1 MRTNSV
7 RLGRV
12 LNLPDV
18 LFGRKARLFARGFGV
33 AYPKVIDNRR
43 STLLSALTD
52 VAPRFDELAVA
63 TGYWD
68 LKGMADLLPHIETY
82 KKIRILIGQ
91 EPLKARFQSSLKGEA
106 DGDFPEA
113 DVKWDLAHTEFES
126 NLVATGVKITDLIA
140 SGNLEVK
147 IFRGAFLHAKA
158 YIFTNSAGNDAVG
171 IIGSSN
177 FTQAGLTTN
186 TELNALED
194 ENRIVK
200 YKPENSTDT
209 HGHLSWFNEIW
220 TDEKSENWNG
230 EFSEIIEN
238 SPLGINCYSPYE
250 MYMKTLWELYKDE
263 VDISTEISEVT
274 SSTLFAF
281 QQRNARLLIQKLQK
295 YGVAMLADS
304 VGLGKTITAGAVIK
318 EYMETYKA
326 RRIYII
332 VPASLVQPWKRD
344 LAKVHG
350 MTSGFEIISMQ
361 DTQGI
366 ERAREIDKYADVNL
380 FVIDE
385 AHNLRNPNGSRHEQ
399 LLDWFSNNA
408 ESHVLLL
415 TATPINNKLTDFVNQ
430 IQLAAK
436 GKLSAFP
443 VVYPTSKKR
452 EVIDFFEAVK
462 RLTAD
467 MQASENKGEKVDFK
481 RVSRIMR
488 QGLRHFLV
496 RTTRRG
502 IEAEYG
508 GLLGEDGIL
517 RKFPKSRVLNHPY
530 AFSNELGNGIDSAIA
545 KHSKAFEGVDP
556 RTIEV
561 ESLLNQTQR
570 TKHPLDLIDKTGS
583 LESAMDK
590 GVFEKIFRLILL
602 LGFAP
607 YKTATYMNRY
617 YGKSSD
623 QMKEFSISPDESFRL
638 RSQMSVHNIMR
649 ITFLKRLESSQ
660 AALSLSLGHYLS
672 RLDKFE
678 KYLEDGHIAS
688 IRDINEIEKEF
699 GDDLNN
705 WTEES
710 VRSELEIDLIPAD
723 TNSYQITQLKKDIQR
738 DKAIIGVIQECCSVL
753 NAEDDKLLSL
763 VELIK
768 KVRIKGNSGGKFL
781 LFSYFTDTIRYLEQR
796 LPQML
801 QDETFNARSAFLSGS
816 NRSELEDIVKR
827 FSPNSTNS
835 EVQPQ
840 NEIDFLF
847 STDVLSEGQNLQDCG
862 ILINYD
868 LHWNPVR
875 MIQRNG
881 RINRLG
887 SPFDSVQIYNLH
899 PETSLDSYLKLVNR
913 LERKIDAIKFTIG
926 TDQSVLGEDENPIEF
941 LDGFEED
948 EELKSVLNLYDSPD
962 SSVILDNFD
971 DDNELLSEDEF
982 IIELRKFLAL
992 NGPKEIGRIKTIP
1005 IGKWGYLPKS
1015 TTAEKGKALALTEIS
1030 GFLEG
1035 TGKEFTSHFFIESD
1049 PSGGYMVGPIDM
1061 IEALG
1066 QIKADVSDS
1075 EKRKDSI
1082 MLNRKLVKKLVAAA
1096 SKEESKNTNSV
1107 VRLTPTKVRILDY
1120 LVTALPGLGL
1130 SLLLNNV
1137 STKQQLK
1144 KVEQLFL
1151 AANKELKNHSQL
1163 LPTTLENFNKL
1174 AKELALT
1181 KPEEKTIEEVE
1192 VVLFYVSE

>member
-1 MRTNSV
+1 
-7 RLGRV
+7 
-12 LNLPDV
+12 
-18 LFGRKARLFARGFGV
+18 V

-43 STLLSALTD
+43 STLLATLGD
-52 VAPRFDELAVA
+52 VAPKFDELAVA

-68 LKGMADLLPHIETY
+68 LKGMAALLPHLENY

-91 EPLKARFQSSLKGEA
+91 EPLRARFNDSRKIEA
-106 DGDFPEA
+106 EGDFPEA
-113 DVKWDLAHTEFES
+113 DIKWDLTNADFETS
-126 NLVATGVKITDLIA
+126 LVSAGVKVTDLIA
-140 SGNLEVK
+140 SGKLEVR
-147 IFRGAFLHAKA
+147 IYRGAFLHAKS
-158 YIFTNSAGNDAVG
+158 YIFTSSSGNDAVG

-177 FTQAGLTTN
+177 FTLAGLTTN
-186 TELNALED
+186 TELNSLED

-220 TDEKSENWNG
+220 NDEMSELWNG
-230 EFSEIIEN
+230 EFSQIIQE
-238 SPLGINCYSPYE
+238 SPLGVACFSPYE

-263 VDISTEISEVT
+263 VDISTEISEST
-274 SSTLFAF
+274 GSSLFAF

-318 EYMETYKA
+318 EYIESYKA
-326 RRIYII
+326 RRIYVI
-332 VPASLVQPWKRD
+332 VPASLVQSWKRD

-350 MTSGFEIISMQ
+350 MTSGFELISMQ
-361 DTQGI
+361 DFQGI
-366 ERAREIDKYADVNL
+366 ERAREIDRYADVNL

-385 AHNLRNPNGSRHEQ
+385 AHNLRNPNGTRHEQ
-399 LLDWFSNNA
+399 LLDWFTNNS

-436 GKLSAFP
+436 GRLSAFP

-467 MQASENKGEKVDFK
+467 MQAAENKGEKVDYK

-508 GLLGEDGIL
+508 GLLAEDGTL
-517 RKFPKSRVLNHPY
+517 RKFPKSKVLNHPY
-530 AFSNELGNGIDSAIA
+530 AFSEALGKGIEQAISNNSAT
-545 KHSKAFEGVDP
+545 FEGLDP
-556 RTIEV
+556 RFIEI

-570 TKHPLDLIDKTGS
+570 TKHPLDLVDKIGS
-583 LESAMDK
+583 AEREQENA
-590 GVFEKIFRLILL
+590 VFEKVFRLILL

-607 YKTATYMNRY
+607 YKTSTYLNRY

-623 QMKEFSISPDESFRL
+623 EIKDFNISPEDSFKL

-660 AALSLSLGHYLS
+660 AALSISLSQYLS
-672 RLDKFE
+672 RLNKFE

-688 IRDINEIEKEF
+688 IKDINEIEKEF
-699 GDDLNN
+699 GEDLSN

-710 VRSELEIDLIPAD
+710 VRSELEIELIPAD
-723 TNSYQITQLKKDIQR
+723 SNNYQIAQLKKDIKR
-738 DKAIIGVIQECCSVL
+738 DKAIIAVIQECCAVL
-753 NAEDDKLLSL
+753 NNEDDKLASL
-763 VELIK
+763 VDLIK
-768 KVRIKGNSGGKFL
+768 RVRKDGKSGNKFL
-781 LFSYFTDTIRYLEQR
+781 LFSYFTDTIRYLEQK
-796 LPQML
+796 LPQL
-801 QDETFNARSAFLSGS
+801 IKDEVFNSRSAFLSGS
-816 NRSELEDIVKR
+816 NRSELEDVVKR

-835 EVQPQ
+835 GVEPE

-887 SPFDSVQIYNLH
+887 SPFENVQIYNLH

-948 EELKSVLNLYDSPD
+948 EELKSVLNLYSSPK
-962 SSVILDNFD
+962 SNEILDNFD
-971 DDNELLSEDEF
+971 DDDELLSEDEF
-982 IIELRKFLAL
+982 IIELRKFLSSSDE
-992 NGPKEIGRIKTIP
+992 KTVERIKTIP
-1005 IGKWGYLPKS
+1005 KGKWGYLPKG
-1015 TTAEKGKALALTEIS
+1015 TEAVKGQALALTEIS
-1030 GFLEG
+1030 GFVEG
-1035 TGKEFTSHFFIESD
+1035 TGKEFISHFFMESD
-1049 PSGGYMVGPIDM
+1049 PSDGYMVGPIDM

-1066 QIKADVSDS
+1066 LIKSTVNDS
-1075 EKRKDSI
+1075 EKRTDSI
-1082 MLNRKLVKKLVAAA
+1082 QLNRKLVKKLAIAA
-1096 SKEESKNTNSV
+1096 SKEESKTSSSV
-1107 VRLTPTKVRILDY
+1107 VRLTPTKVKILDY
-1120 LVTALPGLGL
+1120 LATALPGLGL
-1130 SLLLNNV
+1130 SLLLNNIA
-1137 STKQQLK
+1137 TKQQLRR
-1144 KVEQLFL
+1144 VEQLFQL
-1151 AANKELKNHSQL
+1151 SNKELKKLGQL
-1163 LPTTLENFNKL
+1163 LPTTLESFAKL
-1174 AKELALT
+1174 AKELAST
-1181 KPEEKTIEEVE
+1181 KPEEKTIEQVE
-1192 VVLFYVSE
+1192 AVLFYVAE

>member
-1 MRTNSV
+1 
-7 RLGRV
+7 
-12 LNLPDV
+12 
-18 LFGRKARLFARGFGV
+18 V

-43 STLLSALTD
+43 STLLATLGD
-52 VAPRFDELAVA
+52 VAPKFDELAVA

-68 LKGMADLLPHIETY
+68 LKGMAALLPHLENY

-91 EPLKARFQSSLKGEA
+91 EPLRARFTDARKIEA
-106 DGDFPEA
+106 EGDFPEA
-113 DVKWDLAHTEFES
+113 DIKWDLTNADFETS
-126 NLVATGVKITDLIA
+126 LVSAGVKVTDLIA
-140 SGNLEVK
+140 SGKLEVR
-147 IFRGAFLHAKA
+147 IYRGAFLHAKS
-158 YIFTNSAGNDAVG
+158 YIFTSSSGNDAVG

-177 FTQAGLTTN
+177 FTLAGLTTN
-186 TELNALED
+186 TELNSLED

-220 TDEKSENWNG
+220 NDEMSELWNG
-230 EFSEIIEN
+230 EFSQIIQE
-238 SPLGINCYSPYE
+238 SPLGVACFSPYE

-263 VDISTEISEVT
+263 VDISTEISEST
-274 SSTLFAF
+274 GSSLFAF

-318 EYMETYKA
+318 EYIESYKA
-326 RRIYII
+326 RRIYVI
-332 VPASLVQPWKRD
+332 VPASLVQSWKRD

-350 MTSGFEIISMQ
+350 MTSGFELISMQ
-361 DTQGI
+361 DFQGI
-366 ERAREIDKYADVNL
+366 ERAREIDRYADVNL

-385 AHNLRNPNGSRHEQ
+385 AHNLRNPNGTRHEQ
-399 LLDWFSNNA
+399 LLDWFTNNS

-436 GKLSAFP
+436 GRLSAFP

-467 MQASENKGEKVDFK
+467 MQAAENKGEKVDYK

-508 GLLGEDGIL
+508 GLLAEDGTL
-517 RKFPKSRVLNHPY
+517 RKFPKSKVLNHPY
-530 AFSNELGNGIDSAIA
+530 AFSEALGKGIEQAISNNSAT
-545 KHSKAFEGVDP
+545 FEGLDP
-556 RTIEV
+556 RFIEI

-570 TKHPLDLIDKTGS
+570 TKHPLDLVDKTGS
-583 LESAMDK
+583 AEREQENA
-590 GVFEKIFRLILL
+590 VFEKVFRLILL

-607 YKTATYMNRY
+607 YKTSTYLNRY

-623 QMKEFSISPDESFRL
+623 EIKDFNISPEDSFKL

-660 AALSLSLGHYLS
+660 AALSISLSQYLS
-672 RLDKFE
+672 RLNKFE

-688 IRDINEIEKEF
+688 IKDINEIEKEF
-699 GDDLNN
+699 GEDLSN

-710 VRSELEIDLIPAD
+710 VRSELEIELIPAD
-723 TNSYQITQLKKDIQR
+723 SNNYQIAQLKKDIKR
-738 DKAIIGVIQECCSVL
+738 DKAIIAVIQECCAVL
-753 NAEDDKLLSL
+753 NNEDDKLASL
-763 VELIK
+763 VDLIK
-768 KVRIKGNSGGKFL
+768 RVRKDGKSGNKFL
-781 LFSYFTDTIRYLEQR
+781 LFSYFTDTIRYLEQK
-796 LPQML
+796 LPQL
-801 QDETFNARSAFLSGS
+801 IKDEVFNSRSAFLSGS
-816 NRSELEDIVKR
+816 NRSELEDVVKR

-835 EVQPQ
+835 GVEPE

-887 SPFDSVQIYNLH
+887 SPFENVQIYNLH

-948 EELKSVLNLYDSPD
+948 EELKSVLNLYSSPK
-962 SSVILDNFD
+962 SNEILDNFD
-971 DDNELLSEDEF
+971 DDDELLSEDEF
-982 IIELRKFLAL
+982 IIELRKFLSSSDE
-992 NGPKEIGRIKTIP
+992 KTVERIKTIP
-1005 IGKWGYLPKS
+1005 KGKWGYLPKG
-1015 TTAEKGKALALTEIS
+1015 TEAVKGQALALTEIS
-1030 GFLEG
+1030 GFVEG
-1035 TGKEFTSHFFIESD
+1035 TGKEFISHFFMESD
-1049 PSGGYMVGPIDM
+1049 PSDGYMVGPIDM

-1066 QIKADVSDS
+1066 LIKSTVNDS
-1075 EKRKDSI
+1075 EKRTDSI
-1082 MLNRKLVKKLVAAA
+1082 QLNRKLVKKLAIAA
-1096 SKEESKNTNSV
+1096 SKEESKTSSSV
-1107 VRLTPTKVRILDY
+1107 VRLTPTKVKILDY
-1120 LVTALPGLGL
+1120 LATALPGLGL
-1130 SLLLNNV
+1130 SLLLNNIA
-1137 STKQQLK
+1137 TKQQLRR
-1144 KVEQLFL
+1144 VEQLFQL
-1151 AANKELKNHSQL
+1151 SNKELKKLGQL
-1163 LPTTLENFNKL
+1163 LPTTLESFAKL
-1174 AKELALT
+1174 AKELAST
-1181 KPEEKTIEEVE
+1181 KPEEKTIEQVE
-1192 VVLFYVSE
+1192 AVLFYVAE

>member
-1 MRTNSV
+1 M
-7 RLGRV
+7 
-12 LNLPDV
+12 
-18 LFGRKARLFARGFGV
+18 

-43 STLLSALTD
+43 STLLSALAD
-52 VAPRFDELAVA
+52 VAPKFDELAVA

-68 LKGMADLLPHIETY
+68 LKGMSALLPHLENY

-91 EPLKARFQSSLKGEA
+91 EPLRARFKDALKVQA

-113 DVKWDLAHTEFES
+113 DLKWDLTNTDFES
-126 NLVATGVKITDLIA
+126 ELVSAGVKVTDLIE
-140 SGNLEVK
+140 SGKLEVR
-147 IFRGAFLHAKA
+147 IYRGAFLHAKA
-158 YIFTNSAGNDAVG
+158 YIFTNSSGNDAVG

-177 FTQAGLTTN
+177 FTLAGLTTN
-186 TELNALED
+186 TELNSLED

-220 TDEKSENWNG
+220 NDEKSELWNG
-230 EFSEIIEN
+230 EFSQIIQE
-238 SPLGINCYSPYE
+238 SPLGVVCYSPYE

-274 SSTLFAF
+274 SSSLFAF

-318 EYMETYKA
+318 EYIESYKA

-332 VPASLVQPWKRD
+332 VPASLVQSWKRD

-350 MTSGFEIISMQ
+350 MTSGFEVISMQ
-361 DTQGI
+361 DFQGI

-385 AHNLRNPNGSRHEQ
+385 AHNLRNPNGTRHEQ
-399 LLDWFSNNA
+399 LLDWFTNNSD
-408 ESHVLLL
+408 SHVLLL

-436 GKLSAFP
+436 GRLSAFP

-467 MQASENKGEKVDFK
+467 MQAAENKGEKVDFK

-508 GLLGEDGIL
+508 GLLAEDGTL
-517 RKFPKSRVLNHPY
+517 RKFPKSKVLNHPY
-530 AFSNELGNGIDSAIA
+530 AFSEALGKGIDHAISSESAT
-545 KHSKAFEGVDP
+545 FEGLDP
-556 RTIEV
+556 RFIEV

-570 TKHPLDLIDKTGS
+570 TKHPLDLVDQIGS
-583 LESAMDK
+583 AEQEQENA
-590 GVFEKIFRLILL
+590 VFEKVFKLILL

-607 YKTATYMNRY
+607 YKTSTYLNRY

-623 QMKEFSISPDESFRL
+623 EIKEFNISPEDSFRL

-660 AALSLSLGHYLS
+660 AALSISLNQYLS
-672 RLDKFE
+672 RLNKFE

-688 IRDINEIEKEF
+688 IKDINEIEKEF
-699 GDDLNN
+699 GDDLSN

-710 VRSELEIDLIPAD
+710 VRAELEIELIPAD
-723 TNSYQITQLKKDIQR
+723 SNNYQIAQLKKDIKR
-738 DKAIIGVIQECCSVL
+738 DKAIIAVIQECCAVL
-753 NAEDDKLLSL
+753 NNEDDKLASL
-763 VELIK
+763 VDLIN
-768 KVRIKGNSGGKFL
+768 KVRKDGNSGKKFL
-781 LFSYFTDTIRYLEQR
+781 LFSYFTDTIRYLEQK
-796 LPQML
+796 LPEL
-801 QDETFNARSAFLSGS
+801 INDEAFNLRSAFLSGS
-816 NRSELEDIVKR
+816 NRSELEDVVKR

-835 EVQPQ
+835 GVEPE

-887 SPFDSVQIYNLH
+887 SPFENVQIYNLH

-948 EELKSVLNLYDSPD
+948 EELKAVLSLYGSPD
-962 SSVILDNFD
+962 SNEILDNFD
-971 DDNELLSEDEF
+971 DDDELLSEDEF
-982 IIELRKFLAL
+982 IIELRKFLSTSDE
-992 NGPKEIGRIKTIP
+992 KTVERIKSIP
-1005 IGKWGYLPKS
+1005 KGKWGYLPKG
-1015 TTAEKGKALALTEIS
+1015 TRAVKGQALALTEIS
-1030 GFLEG
+1030 GFVEG

-1049 PSGGYMVGPIDM
+1049 PSDGYMVGPIDM

-1066 QIKADVSDS
+1066 QIKSSADDS
-1075 EKRKDSI
+1075 EKRTDSI
-1082 MLNRKLVKKLVAAA
+1082 QLNRKLVKKLVIAA
-1096 SKEESKNTNSV
+1096 SKEESKTSSSA
-1107 VRLTPTKVRILDY
+1107 VRLTPTKVKILDY
-1120 LVTALPGLGL
+1120 LATALPGLGL
-1130 SLLLNNV
+1130 SLLLNNIA
-1137 STKQQLK
+1137 TKQQLRR
-1144 KVEQLFL
+1144 VEQLFL
-1151 AANKELKNHSQL
+1151 SSNKELKKLGQL
-1163 LPTTLENFNKL
+1163 LPTTLESFTKL
-1174 AKELALT
+1174 AKELSST

-1192 VVLFYVSE
+1192 AVLFYVAE

>member
-1 MRTNSV
+1 
-7 RLGRV
+7 
-12 LNLPDV
+12 
-18 LFGRKARLFARGFGV
+18 V

-43 STLLSALTD
+43 STLLSALAD
-52 VAPRFDELAVA
+52 VAPKFDELAVA

-68 LKGMADLLPHIETY
+68 LKGMAALLPHLENY

-91 EPLKARFQSSLKGEA
+91 EPLRARFKDALKVEA

-113 DVKWDLAHTEFES
+113 DLKWDLTNTDFES
-126 NLVATGVKITDLIA
+126 ELVSAGVKVTDLIE
-140 SGNLEVK
+140 SGKLEVR
-147 IFRGAFLHAKA
+147 IYRGAFLHAKA
-158 YIFTNSAGNDAVG
+158 YIFTNSSGNDAVG

-177 FTQAGLTTN
+177 FTLAGLTTN
-186 TELNALED
+186 TELNSLED

-220 TDEKSENWNG
+220 NDEKSELWNG
-230 EFSEIIEN
+230 EFSQIIQE
-238 SPLGINCYSPYE
+238 SPLGVVCYSPYE

-274 SSTLFAF
+274 SSSLFAF

-318 EYMETYKA
+318 EYIESYKA

-332 VPASLVQPWKRD
+332 VPASLVQSWKRD

-350 MTSGFEIISMQ
+350 MTSGFEVISMQ
-361 DTQGI
+361 DFQGI

-385 AHNLRNPNGSRHEQ
+385 AHNLRNPNGTRHEQ
-399 LLDWFSNNA
+399 LLDWFTNNSD
-408 ESHVLLL
+408 SHVLLL

-436 GKLSAFP
+436 GRLSAFP

-467 MQASENKGEKVDFK
+467 MQAAENKGEKVDFK

-508 GLLGEDGIL
+508 GLLAEDGTL
-517 RKFPKSRVLNHPY
+517 RKFPKSKVLNHPY
-530 AFSNELGNGIDSAIA
+530 AFSEALGKGIDHAISSESAT
-545 KHSKAFEGVDP
+545 FEGLDP
-556 RTIEV
+556 RFIEV

-570 TKHPLDLIDKTGS
+570 TKHPLDLVDKTGS
-583 LESAMDK
+583 AEQEQENA
-590 GVFEKIFRLILL
+590 VFEKVFKLILL

-607 YKTATYMNRY
+607 YKTSTYLNRY

-623 QMKEFSISPDESFRL
+623 EIKEFNISPEDSFRL

-660 AALSLSLGHYLS
+660 AALSISLNQYLS
-672 RLDKFE
+672 RLNKFE
-678 KYLEDGHIAS
+678 KYLDDGHIAS
-688 IRDINEIEKEF
+688 IKDINEIEKEF
-699 GDDLNN
+699 GDDLSN

-710 VRSELEIDLIPAD
+710 VRSELEIELIPAD
-723 TNSYQITQLKKDIQR
+723 SNNYQIAQLKKDIKR
-738 DKAIIGVIQECCSVL
+738 DKAIIAVIQECCAVL
-753 NAEDDKLLSL
+753 NNEDDKLASL
-763 VELIK
+763 VDLIK
-768 KVRIKGNSGGKFL
+768 KVRKDGNSGKKFL
-781 LFSYFTDTIRYLEQR
+781 LFSYFTDTIRYLEQK
-796 LPQML
+796 LPQL
-801 QDETFNARSAFLSGS
+801 INDEAFHSRSAFLSGS
-816 NRSELEDIVKR
+816 NRSELEDVVKR

-835 EVQPQ
+835 GVEPE

-862 ILINYD
+862 VLINYD

-887 SPFDSVQIYNLH
+887 SPFENVQIYNLH

-948 EELKSVLNLYDSPD
+948 EELKSVLNLYGSPD
-962 SSVILDNFD
+962 SNEILDNFD
-971 DDNELLSEDEF
+971 DDDELLSEDEF
-982 IIELRKFLAL
+982 IIELRKFLSSSDE
-992 NGPKEIGRIKTIP
+992 KTVERIKTIP
-1005 IGKWGYLPKS
+1005 KGKWGYLPQG
-1015 TTAEKGKALALTEIS
+1015 TRAVKGQALALTEIS
-1030 GFLEG
+1030 GFVEG

-1049 PSGGYMVGPIDM
+1049 PSDGYMVGPIDM

-1066 QIKADVSDS
+1066 QIKSSASDS
-1075 EKRKDSI
+1075 EKRTDSI
-1082 MLNRKLVKKLVAAA
+1082 QLNRKLVKKLVIAA
-1096 SKEESKNTNSV
+1096 SKEESKTSSSV
-1107 VRLTPTKVRILDY
+1107 VRLTPTKVKILDY
-1120 LVTALPGLGL
+1120 LATALPGLGL
-1130 SLLLNNV
+1130 SLLLNNIA
-1137 STKQQLK
+1137 TKQQLRR
-1144 KVEQLFL
+1144 VEQLFL
-1151 AANKELKNHSQL
+1151 SSNKELKKLGQL
-1163 LPTTLENFNKL
+1163 LPTTLESFTKL
-1174 AKELALT
+1174 AKELSAT

-1192 VVLFYVSE
+1192 AVLFYVAE

>member
-1 MRTNSV
+1 
-7 RLGRV
+7 
-12 LNLPDV
+12 
-18 LFGRKARLFARGFGV
+18 V
-33 AYPKVIDNRR
+33 AFPKVIDNRR
-43 STLLSALTD
+43 STLLSALAD
-52 VAPRFDELAVA
+52 VAPKFDELAVA

-68 LKGMADLLPHIETY
+68 LKGMAALLPHLKNY

-91 EPLKARFQSSLKGEA
+91 EPLRARFKDALKVEA

-113 DVKWDLAHTEFES
+113 DLKWDLTNTDFELE
-126 NLVATGVKITDLIA
+126 LVSAGVKVTDLIE
-140 SGNLEVK
+140 SGKLEVR
-147 IFRGAFLHAKA
+147 IYRGAFLHAKA
-158 YIFTNSAGNDAVG
+158 YVFTNSSGNDAVG

-177 FTQAGLTTN
+177 FTLAGLTTN
-186 TELNALED
+186 TELNSLED

-220 TDEKSENWNG
+220 NDEKSELWNG
-230 EFSEIIEN
+230 EFSQIIQE
-238 SPLGINCYSPYE
+238 SPLGVVCYSPYE

-274 SSTLFAF
+274 SSSLFAF

-295 YGVAMLADS
+295 YSVAMLADS
-304 VGLGKTITAGAVIK
+304 VGLGKTITAGAVVK
-318 EYMETYKA
+318 EYIESYKA

-332 VPASLVQPWKRD
+332 VPASLVQSWKRD

-350 MTSGFEIISMQ
+350 MTSGFEVISMQ
-361 DTQGI
+361 DFHGI

-385 AHNLRNPNGSRHEQ
+385 AHNLRNPNGTRHEQ
-399 LLDWFSNNA
+399 LLDWFTNNSD
-408 ESHVLLL
+408 SHVLLL

-436 GKLSAFP
+436 GRLSAFP

-467 MQASENKGEKVDFK
+467 MQAAENKGEKVDFK

-508 GLLGEDGIL
+508 GLLAEDGTL
-517 RKFPKSRVLNHPY
+517 RKFPKSKVLNHPY
-530 AFSNELGNGIDSAIA
+530 AFSEALGKGIDHAI
-545 KHSKAFEGVDP
+545 SSESETFEGLDP
-556 RTIEV
+556 RFIEV

-570 TKHPLDLIDKTGS
+570 TKHPLDLVDKSGS
-583 LESAMDK
+583 AEQEQENA
-590 GVFEKIFRLILL
+590 VFEKVFKLILL

-607 YKTATYMNRY
+607 YKTSTYLNRY

-623 QMKEFSISPDESFRL
+623 EIKEFNISPEDSFRL

-660 AALSLSLGHYLS
+660 AALSISLNQYLL
-672 RLDKFE
+672 RLNKFE
-678 KYLEDGHIAS
+678 KYLDDGHIAS
-688 IRDINEIEKEF
+688 IKDINEIEKEF
-699 GDDLNN
+699 GDDLSN
-705 WTEES
+705 WTEEY
-710 VRSELEIDLIPAD
+710 VRSELEIELIPAD
-723 TNSYQITQLKKDIQR
+723 SNNYQIAQLKKDIKR
-738 DKAIIGVIQECCSVL
+738 DKAIIAVIQECCAVL
-753 NAEDDKLLSL
+753 NNEDDKLASL
-763 VELIK
+763 VDLINR
-768 KVRIKGNSGGKFL
+768 VRKDGNSGKKFL
-781 LFSYFTDTIRYLEQR
+781 LFSYFTDTIRYLEQK
-796 LPQML
+796 LPQL
-801 QDETFNARSAFLSGS
+801 INDEAFQSRSAFLSGS
-816 NRSELEDIVKR
+816 NRSELEDVVKR

-835 EVQPQ
+835 DVEPE

-887 SPFDSVQIYNLH
+887 SPFENVQIYNLH

-948 EELKSVLNLYDSPD
+948 EELKSVLNLYSSPD
-962 SSVILDNFD
+962 SNEILDNFD
-971 DDNELLSEDEF
+971 DDDELLSEDEF
-982 IIELRKFLAL
+982 IIELRKFLSTSD
-992 NGPKEIGRIKTIP
+992 EETVERIKTIP
-1005 IGKWGYLPKS
+1005 KGKWGYLPEG
-1015 TTAEKGKALALTEIS
+1015 TRAVKGQALALTEIS
-1030 GFLEG
+1030 GFVEG

-1049 PSGGYMVGPIDM
+1049 PGDGYMVGPIDM

-1066 QIKADVSDS
+1066 QIKCFASDS
-1075 EKRKDSI
+1075 EKRTDSI
-1082 MLNRKLVKKLVAAA
+1082 QLNRKLVKKLVIAA
-1096 SKEESKNTNSV
+1096 SKEESKTSSSV
-1107 VRLTPTKVRILDY
+1107 VRLTPTKVKILDY
-1120 LVTALPGLGL
+1120 LATALPGLGL
-1130 SLLLNNV
+1130 SLLLNNIA
-1137 STKQQLK
+1137 TKQQLRR
-1144 KVEQLFL
+1144 VEQLFL
-1151 AANKELKNHSQL
+1151 SSNKELKKLGQL
-1163 LPTTLENFNKL
+1163 LPTTLESFTKL
-1174 AKELALT
+1174 AKELSST
-1181 KPEEKTIEEVE
+1181 KPDEKTIEEVE
-1192 VVLFYVSE
+1192 AVLFYVAE

>member
-1 MRTNSV
+1 MSLLASGQLLRW
-7 RLGRV
+7 
-12 LNLPDV
+12 
-18 LFGRKARLFARGFGV
+18 GFGV

-43 STLLSALTD
+43 STLLSALSE
-52 VAPRFDELAVA
+52 VATSYDELAVA

-68 LKGMADLLPHIETY
+68 LKGMAELLPHIEDY

-91 EPLKARFQSSLKGEA
+91 EPLKARFQDSLKDEA

-113 DVKWDLAHTEFES
+113 DLKWDLTHTEFEAK
-126 NLVATGVKITDLIA
+126 LVSAGVKVTELIKN
-140 SGNLEVK
+140 GTLEVK
-147 IFRGAFLHAKA
+147 IYRGAFLHAKS
-158 YIFTNSAGNDAVG
+158 YIFTSSTGNDAVG
-171 IIGSSN
+171 VIGSSN
-177 FTQAGLTTN
+177 FTLAGLTTN

-194 ENRIVK
+194 ESRIVK
-200 YKPENSTDT
+200 YKPVNQTDT

-220 TDEKSENWNG
+220 EDEKSEVWNG
-230 EFSEIIEN
+230 EFSEIIQE
-238 SPLGINCYSPYE
+238 SPLGVKCYSPYE

-263 VDISTEISEVT
+263 VDINTEISENT
-274 SSTLFAF
+274 SSSLFAF

-318 EYMETYKA
+318 EYMENYKS
-326 RRIYII
+326 RRIYVI
-332 VPASLVQPWKRD
+332 VPASLVQSWKRD

-350 MTSGFEIISMQ
+350 MTSGFEVISMQ
-361 DTQGI
+361 DFQGI
-366 ERAREIDKYADVNL
+366 ERAREIDKYADVDL
-380 FVIDE
+380 YVLDE
-385 AHNLRNPNGSRHEQ
+385 AHNLRNPNGTRHEQ
-399 LLDWFSNNA
+399 LLDWFSNNP

-443 VVYPTSKKR
+443 VVYPTTKKR

-467 MQASENKGEKVDFK
+467 MQAAENRGEKVDFK

-508 GLLGEDGIL
+508 GLLAEDGTL
-517 RKFPKSRVLNHPY
+517 RKFPKSKVLNHPY
-530 AFSNELGNGIDSAIA
+530 AFSEELGKGIDHAISN
-545 KHSKAFEGVDP
+545 KSNVFEGLDP
-556 RTIEV
+556 RNIEV
-561 ESLLNQTQR
+561 DSLLNQTQR
-570 TKHPLDLIDKTGS
+570 TKHPLDLIDRTS
-583 LESAMDK
+583 TTEPEQEN
-590 GVFEKIFRLILL
+590 GVFEKIFRLILM

-607 YKTATYMNRY
+607 YKTSTYLNRY

-623 QMKEFSISPDESFRL
+623 EIKEFNISADDSFRL

-660 AALSLSLGHYLS
+660 SALKLSLNQYLG
-672 RLDKFE
+672 RLEKFE

-688 IRDINEIEKEF
+688 IKDINEIEKEF
-699 GDDLNN
+699 GDDLAN

-710 VRSELEIDLIPAD
+710 VRSELEIELIPAD
-723 TNSYQITQLKKDIQR
+723 SNNYQIAQLKKDIKR
-738 DKAIIGVIQECCSVL
+738 DKAIIGVIQDCCSVL
-753 NAEDDKLLSL
+753 DAEDDKLESL
-763 VELIK
+763 VNLIK
-768 KVRIKGNSGGKFL
+768 QVRSEGKSGKKFL
-781 LFSYFTDTIRYLEQR
+781 LFSYFTDTIRYLEKR
-796 LPQML
+796 LPELL
-801 QDETFNARSAFLSGS
+801 QDEAFNARAAFLSGS
-816 NRSELEDIVKR
+816 NRSELEDVVKR

-835 EVQPQ
+835 GVSPEH
-840 NEIDFLF
+840 EIDFLF

-862 ILINYD
+862 TLINYD

-887 SPFDSVQIYNLH
+887 SPFESVQIYNLH

-948 EELKSVLNLYDSPD
+948 EELKSVLNLYASPD
-962 SSVILDNFD
+962 SNEILDSFD
-971 DDNELLSEDEF
+971 DDDELLSEDEF
-982 IIELRKFLAL
+982 IIELRKFLSSNDEQTIA
-992 NGPKEIGRIKTIP
+992 RIKTIP
-1005 IGKWGYLPKS
+1005 KGKWGYLPKS
-1015 TTAEKGKALALTEIS
+1015 TRAEKGQALALTEIT
-1030 GFLEG
+1030 GFIEG

-1049 PSGGYMVGPIDM
+1049 PNDGYMVGPIDM

-1066 QIKADVSDS
+1066 QIKSETSDS
-1075 EKRKDSI
+1075 EKRTDSI
-1082 MLNRKLVKKLVAAA
+1082 NLNRKLVKKLAVAA
-1096 SKEESKNTNSV
+1096 SKEESKNSSSAI
-1107 VRLTPTKVRILDY
+1107 RITPTKAKVLDY
-1120 LVTALPGLGL
+1120 LAVALPGLGL
-1130 SLLLNNV
+1130 SLLLSNI
-1137 STKQQLK
+1137 STKQQLR
-1144 KVEQLFL
+1144 KVEQLFMS
-1151 AANKELKNHSQL
+1151 AHKELKKLGQL
-1163 LPTTLENFNKL
+1163 LPTTLESFTKL
-1174 AKELALT
+1174 AKELAST
-1181 KPEEKTIEEVE
+1181 KPEEKTIQQVE
-1192 VVLFYVSE
+1192 AVLFYVSE

>member
-1 MRTNSV
+1 
-7 RLGRV
+7 
-12 LNLPDV
+12 
-18 LFGRKARLFARGFGV
+18 
-33 AYPKVIDNRR
+33 
-43 STLLSALTD
+43 
-52 VAPRFDELAVA
+52 
-63 TGYWD
+63 
-68 LKGMADLLPHIETY
+68 MAGLLPHIESY

-91 EPLKARFQSSLKGEA
+91 EPLKARFQNSLKIEA
-106 DGDFPEA
+106 NKDFPGA
-113 DVKWDLAHTEFES
+113 DLKWDLTNTDFET
-126 NLVATGVKITDLIA
+126 NLVSAGVKVTDLIA
-140 SGNLEVK
+140 SGKLEVK
-147 IFRGAFLHAKA
+147 IYRGAFLHAKA
-158 YIFTNSAGNDAVG
+158 YIFTNSSGNDAVG

-177 FTQAGLTTN
+177 FTLAGLSTN
-186 TELNALED
+186 TELNALE
-194 ENRIVK
+194 EEPRIVK

-220 TDEKSENWNG
+220 NDEKSENWNG
-230 EFSEIIEN
+230 EFSEIIQE
-238 SPLGINCYSPYE
+238 SPLGIKCYSPYE
-250 MYMKTLWELYKDE
+250 MYMKTLWELYKDD
-263 VDISTEISEVT
+263 VDISSEISEVT
-274 SSTLFAF
+274 RSTLFAF

-332 VPASLVQPWKRD
+332 VPASLIQSWKRD
-344 LAKVHG
+344 LAKVLG

-361 DTQGI
+361 DFQGI
-366 ERAREIDKYADVNL
+366 ESAREIDKYADVNL

-385 AHNLRNPNGSRHEQ
+385 AHNLRNPNGTRHEQ

-436 GKLSAFP
+436 GKLSVFP

-517 RKFPKSRVLNHPY
+517 RKFPKSKVLNHPY
-530 AFSNELGNGIDSAIA
+530 AFSDELGKGIDSAIA
-545 KHSKAFEGVDP
+545 KSANVFEGVDP

-570 TKHPLDLIDKTGS
+570 TKHPLDLIEKTSTSENEFENGI
-583 LESAMDK
+583 
-590 GVFEKIFRLILL
+590 FEKIFRLILL

-607 YKTATYMNRY
+607 YKTSTYMNRY

-623 QMKEFSISPDESFRL
+623 EIKEFRISPDESFRL

-649 ITFLKRLESSQ
+649 VTFLKRLESSQ
-660 AALSLSLGHYLS
+660 AALSNSLRQYLS

-678 KYLEDGHIAS
+678 KYLEGGNIAT

-699 GDDLNN
+699 GDDLGN

-710 VRSELEIDLIPAD
+710 VRSELEIELIPAD
-723 TNSYQITQLKKDIQR
+723 SSNYQILQLKKDIKR

-753 NAEDDKLLSL
+753 NAEDDKLMSL

-768 KVRIKGNSGGKFL
+768 KVRTQGKSGSKFL
-781 LFSYFTDTIRYLEQR
+781 LFSYFTDTIRYLEHR
-796 LPQML
+796 LPQIL
-801 QDETFNARSAFLSGS
+801 NDEAFNSRSAFLSGA
-816 NRSELEDIVKR
+816 NRSVLEDVVKR

-835 EVQPQ
+835 GVQQ
-840 NEIDFLF
+840 ENEIDFLF

-887 SPFDSVQIYNLH
+887 SPFESVQIYNLH
-899 PETSLDSYLKLVNR
+899 PETSLDSYLKLVKR
-913 LERKIDAIKFTIG
+913 LERKIDTIKFTIG
-926 TDQSVLGEDENPIEF
+926 TDQSVLGENENPIEF

-948 EELKSVLNLYDSPD
+948 EELESVLNLYESPD
-962 SSVILDNFD
+962 SSEILDNFD
-971 DDNELLSEDEF
+971 DDNELLSEDEY
-982 IIELRKFLAL
+982 IIELRKFLAF
-992 NGPKEIGRIKTIP
+992 NSPETIERVKTIP
-1005 IGKWGYLPKS
+1005 RGKWGYLPRSSRTKS
-1015 TTAEKGKALALTEIS
+1015 GRALALTEIF
-1030 GFLEG
+1030 GFVES
-1035 TGKEFTSHFFIESD
+1035 TGKEFNSHFFIESD
-1049 PSGGYMVGPIDM
+1049 ASDGYMVGPLDM
-1061 IEALG
+1061 VEALG
-1066 QIKADVSDS
+1066 QIKADPSDS
-1075 EKRKDSI
+1075 EKRNDSI
-1082 MLNRKLVKKLVAAA
+1082 ALNRKLVKKLVIAA
-1096 SKEESKNTNSV
+1096 SKEESKNASSV
-1107 VRLTPTKVRILDY
+1107 IRLTPTKVRILDY
-1120 LVTALPGLGL
+1120 LAVALPGLGL
-1130 SLLLNNV
+1130 SLLLSNIT
-1137 STKQQLK
+1137 TKQQLRRT
-1144 KVEQLFL
+1144 EQLFL
-1151 AANKELKNHSQL
+1151 AANKELKSLGQL

-1181 KPEEKTIEEVE
+1181 KPEEKTIDDVE
-1192 VVLFYVSE
+1192 AVLFYVSE

>member
-1 MRTNSV
+1 
-7 RLGRV
+7 
-12 LNLPDV
+12 
-18 LFGRKARLFARGFGV
+18 V

-43 STLLSALTD
+43 STLLSALAD
-52 VAPRFDELAVA
+52 VAPKFDELAVA

-68 LKGMADLLPHIETY
+68 LKGMAALLPHLENY

-91 EPLKARFQSSLKGEA
+91 EPLRARFKDALKVEA

-113 DVKWDLAHTEFES
+113 DLKWDLTNTDFES
-126 NLVATGVKITDLIA
+126 ELVSAGVKVTDLIE
-140 SGNLEVK
+140 SGKLEVR
-147 IFRGAFLHAKA
+147 IYRGAFLHAKA
-158 YIFTNSAGNDAVG
+158 YIFTNSSGNDAVG

-177 FTQAGLTTN
+177 FTLAGLTTN
-186 TELNALED
+186 TELNSLED

-220 TDEKSENWNG
+220 NDEKSELWNG
-230 EFSEIIEN
+230 EFSQIIQE
-238 SPLGINCYSPYE
+238 SPLGVVCYSPYE

-318 EYMETYKA
+318 EYIESYKA

-332 VPASLVQPWKRD
+332 VPASLVQSWKRD

-350 MTSGFEIISMQ
+350 MTSGFEVISMQ
-361 DTQGI
+361 DFQGI

-385 AHNLRNPNGSRHEQ
+385 AHNLRNPNGTRHEQ
-399 LLDWFSNNA
+399 LLDWFTNNPD
-408 ESHVLLL
+408 SHVLLL

-436 GKLSAFP
+436 GRLSAFP

-467 MQASENKGEKVDFK
+467 MQAAENKGEKVDFK

-508 GLLGEDGIL
+508 GLLAEDGTL
-517 RKFPKSRVLNHPY
+517 RKFPKSKVLNHPY
-530 AFSNELGNGIDSAIA
+530 AFSEALGKGIDHAISSESAT
-545 KHSKAFEGVDP
+545 FEGLDP
-556 RTIEV
+556 RFIEV

-570 TKHPLDLIDKTGS
+570 TKHPLDLVDKTGS
-583 LESAMDK
+583 AEQEQENA
-590 GVFEKIFRLILL
+590 VFEKVFKLILL

-607 YKTATYMNRY
+607 YKTSTYLNRY

-623 QMKEFSISPDESFRL
+623 EIKEFNISPEDSFRL

-660 AALSLSLGHYLS
+660 AALSISLNQYLS
-672 RLDKFE
+672 RLNKFE
-678 KYLEDGHIAS
+678 KYLDDGHIAS
-688 IRDINEIEKEF
+688 IKDINEIEKEF
-699 GDDLNN
+699 GDDLSN

-710 VRSELEIDLIPAD
+710 VRSELEIELIPAD
-723 TNSYQITQLKKDIQR
+723 SNNYQIAQLKKDIKR
-738 DKAIIGVIQECCSVL
+738 DKAIIAVIQECCAVL
-753 NAEDDKLLSL
+753 NNEDDKLASL
-763 VELIK
+763 VDLIN
-768 KVRIKGNSGGKFL
+768 KVRKDGNSGKKFL
-781 LFSYFTDTIRYLEQR
+781 LFSYFTDTIRYLEQK
-796 LPQML
+796 LPQL
-801 QDETFNARSAFLSGS
+801 INDEAFHSRSAFLSGS
-816 NRSELEDIVKR
+816 NRSELEDVVKR

-835 EVQPQ
+835 GVEPE

-862 ILINYD
+862 VLINYD

-887 SPFDSVQIYNLH
+887 SPFENVQIYNLH

-948 EELKSVLNLYDSPD
+948 EELKSVLNLYGTPD
-962 SSVILDNFD
+962 SNEILDNFD
-971 DDNELLSEDEF
+971 DDDELLSEDEF
-982 IIELRKFLAL
+982 IIELRKFLSTSDE
-992 NGPKEIGRIKTIP
+992 KTVERIKTIP
-1005 IGKWGYLPKS
+1005 KGKWGYLPEG
-1015 TTAEKGKALALTEIS
+1015 TRAVKGQALALTEIS
-1030 GFLEG
+1030 GFVEG

-1049 PSGGYMVGPIDM
+1049 PSDGYMVGPIDM

-1066 QIKADVSDS
+1066 QIKSSASDS
-1075 EKRKDSI
+1075 EKRTDSI
-1082 MLNRKLVKKLVAAA
+1082 QLNRKLVKKLVIAA
-1096 SKEESKNTNSV
+1096 SKEESKTSSSV
-1107 VRLTPTKVRILDY
+1107 VRLTPTKVKILDY
-1120 LVTALPGLGL
+1120 LAMALPGLGL
-1130 SLLLNNV
+1130 SLLLNNIA
-1137 STKQQLK
+1137 TKQQLRR
-1144 KVEQLFL
+1144 VEQLFL
-1151 AANKELKNHSQL
+1151 SSNKELKKLGQL
-1163 LPTTLENFNKL
+1163 LPTTLESFTKL
-1174 AKELALT
+1174 AKELSAT

-1192 VVLFYVSE
+1192 AVLFYVAE

>member
-1 MRTNSV
+1 M
-7 RLGRV
+7 
-12 LNLPDV
+12 
-18 LFGRKARLFARGFGV
+18 

-43 STLLSALTD
+43 STLLATLGD
-52 VAPRFDELAVA
+52 VAPKFDELAVA

-68 LKGMADLLPHIETY
+68 LKGMAALLPHLENY

-91 EPLKARFQSSLKGEA
+91 EPLRARFNDSRKIEA
-106 DGDFPEA
+106 EGDFPEA
-113 DVKWDLAHTEFES
+113 DIKWDLTNADFETS
-126 NLVATGVKITDLIA
+126 LVSAGVKVTDLIA
-140 SGNLEVK
+140 SGKLEVR
-147 IFRGAFLHAKA
+147 IYRGAFLHAKS
-158 YIFTNSAGNDAVG
+158 YIFTSSSGNDAVG

-177 FTQAGLTTN
+177 FTLAGLTTN
-186 TELNALED
+186 TELNSLED

-220 TDEKSENWNG
+220 NDEMSELWNG
-230 EFSEIIEN
+230 EFSQIIQE
-238 SPLGINCYSPYE
+238 SPLGVACFSPYE

-263 VDISTEISEVT
+263 VDISTEISEST
-274 SSTLFAF
+274 GSSLFAF

-318 EYMETYKA
+318 EYIESYKA
-326 RRIYII
+326 RRIYVI
-332 VPASLVQPWKRD
+332 VPASLVQSWKRD

-350 MTSGFEIISMQ
+350 MTSGFELISMQ
-361 DTQGI
+361 DFQGI
-366 ERAREIDKYADVNL
+366 ERAREIDRYADVNL

-385 AHNLRNPNGSRHEQ
+385 AHNLRNPNGTRHEQ
-399 LLDWFSNNA
+399 LLDWFTNNS

-436 GKLSAFP
+436 GRLSAFP

-467 MQASENKGEKVDFK
+467 MQAAENKGEKVDYK

-508 GLLGEDGIL
+508 GLLAEDGTL
-517 RKFPKSRVLNHPY
+517 RKFPKSKVLNHPY
-530 AFSNELGNGIDSAIA
+530 AFSEALGKGIEQAISNNSAT
-545 KHSKAFEGVDP
+545 FEGLDP
-556 RTIEV
+556 RFIEI

-570 TKHPLDLIDKTGS
+570 TKHPLDLVDKIGS
-583 LESAMDK
+583 AEREQENA
-590 GVFEKIFRLILL
+590 VFEKVFRLILL

-607 YKTATYMNRY
+607 YKTSTYLNRY

-623 QMKEFSISPDESFRL
+623 EIKDFNISPEDSFKL

-660 AALSLSLGHYLS
+660 AALSISLSQYLS
-672 RLDKFE
+672 RLNKFE

-688 IRDINEIEKEF
+688 IKDINEIEKEF
-699 GDDLNN
+699 GEDLSN

-710 VRSELEIDLIPAD
+710 VRSELEIELIPAD
-723 TNSYQITQLKKDIQR
+723 SNNYQIAQLKKDIKR
-738 DKAIIGVIQECCSVL
+738 DKAIIAVIQECCAVL
-753 NAEDDKLLSL
+753 NNEDDKLASL
-763 VELIK
+763 VDLIK
-768 KVRIKGNSGGKFL
+768 RVRKDGKSGNKFL
-781 LFSYFTDTIRYLEQR
+781 LFSYFTDTIRYLEQK
-796 LPQML
+796 LPQL
-801 QDETFNARSAFLSGS
+801 IKDEVFNSRSAFLSGS
-816 NRSELEDIVKR
+816 NRSELEDVVKR

-835 EVQPQ
+835 GVEPE

-887 SPFDSVQIYNLH
+887 SPFENVQIYNLH

-948 EELKSVLNLYDSPD
+948 EELKSVLNLYSSPK
-962 SSVILDNFD
+962 SNEILDNFD
-971 DDNELLSEDEF
+971 DDDELLSEDEF
-982 IIELRKFLAL
+982 IIELRKFLSSSDE
-992 NGPKEIGRIKTIP
+992 KTVERIKTIP
-1005 IGKWGYLPKS
+1005 KGKWGYLPKG
-1015 TTAEKGKALALTEIS
+1015 TEAVKGQALALTEIS
-1030 GFLEG
+1030 GFVEG
-1035 TGKEFTSHFFIESD
+1035 TGKEFISHFFMESD
-1049 PSGGYMVGPIDM
+1049 PSDGYMVGPIDM

-1066 QIKADVSDS
+1066 LIKSTVNDS
-1075 EKRKDSI
+1075 EKRTDSI
-1082 MLNRKLVKKLVAAA
+1082 QLNRKLVKKLAIAA
-1096 SKEESKNTNSV
+1096 SKEESKTSSSV
-1107 VRLTPTKVRILDY
+1107 VRLTPTKVKILDY
-1120 LVTALPGLGL
+1120 LATALPGLGL
-1130 SLLLNNV
+1130 SLLLNNIA
-1137 STKQQLK
+1137 TKQQLRR
-1144 KVEQLFL
+1144 VEQLFQL
-1151 AANKELKNHSQL
+1151 SNKELKKLGQL
-1163 LPTTLENFNKL
+1163 LPTTLESFAKL
-1174 AKELALT
+1174 AKELAST
-1181 KPEEKTIEEVE
+1181 KPEEKTIEQVE
-1192 VVLFYVSE
+1192 AVLFYVAE

>member
-1 MRTNSV
+1 M
-7 RLGRV
+7 
-12 LNLPDV
+12 
-18 LFGRKARLFARGFGV
+18 

-43 STLLSALTD
+43 STLLSALAD
-52 VAPRFDELAVA
+52 VAPNFDELAVA

-68 LKGMADLLPHIETY
+68 LKGMAELLPYIENY
-82 KKIRILIGQ
+82 KKIRLLIGQ
-91 EPLKARFQSSLKGEA
+91 EPLRARFQDSLKVEA

-113 DVKWDLAHTEFES
+113 DLKWDLSHTEFETK
-126 NLVATGVKITDLIA
+126 LVSAGVKVSELIQ
-140 SGNLEVK
+140 SGSLEVR
-147 IFRGAFLHAKA
+147 IYRGAFLHAKS
-158 YIFTNSAGNDAVG
+158 YIFTSSTGNDAVG
-171 IIGSSN
+171 VIGSSN
-177 FTQAGLTTN
+177 FTLAGLTTN

-200 YKPENSTDT
+200 YKPENQTDT
-209 HGHLSWFNEIW
+209 HGHLSWFDEIW
-220 TDEKSENWNG
+220 NDEKSEVWNG
-230 EFSEIIEN
+230 EFSQIIQE
-238 SPLGINCYSPYE
+238 SPLGAKCYSPYE

-263 VDISTEISEVT
+263 VDISTDISEAT
-274 SSTLFAF
+274 SSSLFAF

-332 VPASLVQPWKRD
+332 VPASLIQSWKRD

-350 MTSGFEIISMQ
+350 MTSGFEVISMQ
-361 DTQGI
+361 DFQGI

-380 FVIDE
+380 YVIDE
-385 AHNLRNPNGSRHEQ
+385 AHNLRNPNGTRHEQ
-399 LLDWFSNNA
+399 LLDWFSNNP

-452 EVIDFFEAVK
+452 EVIDFFEAVR

-467 MQASENKGEKVDFK
+467 MQAAENKGEKVDFK

-508 GLLGEDGIL
+508 GLLAEDGTL
-517 RKFPKSRVLNHPY
+517 RKFPKSKVLNHPY
-530 AFSNELGNGIDSAIA
+530 AFSEELGKGIDNAISN
-545 KHSKAFEGVDP
+545 KSNVFEGLDP
-556 RTIEV
+556 RFIEV

-570 TKHPLDLIDKTGS
+570 TKHPLDLVDKTAS
-583 LESAMDK
+583 TATELEN
-590 GVFEKIFRLILL
+590 GVFEKIFRLILM

-607 YKTATYMNRY
+607 YKTSTYLNRY
-617 YGKSSD
+617 YGKSSEEI
-623 QMKEFSISPDESFRL
+623 KEFNISPDESFRL

-660 AALSLSLGHYLS
+660 AALNLSLNQYLN

-678 KYLEDGHIAS
+678 KYLEDGHIAT

-699 GDDLNN
+699 GDDLAN

-710 VRSELEIDLIPAD
+710 VRSELEIELIPAD
-723 TNSYQITQLKKDIQR
+723 SNNYQIAQLKKDIKR
-738 DKAIIGVIQECCSVL
+738 DKKIIGVIQECCSVL
-753 NAEDDKLLSL
+753 DAEDDKLESL
-763 VELIK
+763 VQLIK
-768 KVRIKGNSGGKFL
+768 QVRTDGKSGNKFL
-781 LFSYFTDTIRYLEQR
+781 LFSYFTDTIRYLERR
-796 LPQML
+796 LPQLL
-801 QDETFNARSAFLSGS
+801 QDDSFNSRAAYLSGS
-816 NRSELEDIVKR
+816 NRAELEGVVKR

-835 EVQPQ
+835 GVLPEE
-840 NEIDFLF
+840 EIDFLF

-862 ILINYD
+862 VLINYD

-887 SPFDSVQIYNLH
+887 SPFENVQIYNLH

-948 EELKSVLNLYDSPD
+948 EELKSVLSLYNSPD
-962 SSVILDNFD
+962 SNEILDDFD
-971 DDNELLSEDEF
+971 DDDELLSEDEF
-982 IIELRKFLAL
+982 IIELRKFLSS
-992 NGPKEIGRIKTIP
+992 NDEQTIERIKTIP
-1005 IGKWGYLPKS
+1005 KGKWGYLPKN
-1015 TTAEKGKALALTEIS
+1015 TRAEKGQALALTEIS
-1030 GFLEG
+1030 GFVEG

-1049 PSGGYMVGPIDM
+1049 PSDGYMVGPIDM

-1066 QIKADVSDS
+1066 QIKSDVSDS
-1075 EKRKDSI
+1075 EKRTDSI
-1082 MLNRKLVKKLVAAA
+1082 VLNRKLVKKLVVAA
-1096 SKEESKNTNSV
+1096 SKEESKNSSSV
-1107 VRLTPTKVRILDY
+1107 LRLTPTKVQILDY
-1120 LVTALPGLGL
+1120 LATALPGLGL
-1130 SLLLNNV
+1130 SLLLNNIA
-1137 STKQQLK
+1137 TKQQLR

-1151 AANKELKNHSQL
+1151 SANKELKKLGQL
-1163 LPTTLENFNKL
+1163 LPTTLESFTRL
-1174 AKELALT
+1174 AKELAST

-1192 VVLFYVSE
+1192 AVLFYVSE